1 MIVAALIAAGVV
13 AAAPA
18 PAVAPAVAPARYSLT
33 DAAHAIEAGRLDQ
46 ARMMISRALAAG
58 ATEAQAARPLADLA
72 FAEGNNAEAL
82 ARYQWLLA
90 TAPGD
95 SRLCERAGI
104 AALRLGDAARAAS
117 LIICA
122 TKPANASWRGWN
134 ARGVLADMQSD
145 WDEAD
150 RAYERA
156 AQLAPNEAEIANN
169 QGWSQ
174 LLRGNWQAAAFRLER
189 AAALDPR
196 SKRIA
201 NNLELARAALADGLP
216 ERRSGESGRAWAERL
231 NDAGVAAQLR
241 GDKARAV
248 AAFSQALE
256 ASETW
261 YPRAANNLQVAGG
274 GR

>member
-1 MIVAALIAAGVV
+1 MIVAALIAVNVA

-18 PAVAPAVAPARYSLT
+18 AASAPIAAPAYSLT
-33 DAAHAIEAGRLDQ
+33 DAEHAIAAGRLDQ
-46 ARMMISRALAAG
+46 ARAMIGRALSSG
-58 ATEAQAARPLADLA
+58 ATQAQVARLLADLA

-82 ARYQWLLA
+82 ARFQRLLA
-90 TAPGD
+90 VTPAD
-95 SRLCERAGI
+95 SRMCQKAGI
-104 AALRLGDAARAAS
+104 AALRLGDAARAAPF
-117 LIICA
+117 ITCA
-122 TKPANASWRGWN
+122 TKPTNASWRAWN
-134 ARGVLADMQSD
+134 ARGVLADMRGD

-156 AQLAPNEAEIANN
+156 AAVAPNEADIANN

-174 LLRGNWQAAAFRLER
+174 LLRGNWQAAAAALER

-196 SKRIA
+196 SPRIA

-216 ERRSGESGRAWAERL
+216 ERRPGESGRDWAERL

>member
-1 MIVAALIAAGVV
+1 MIVAALIAAGVA

-18 PAVAPAVAPARYSLT
+18 PAVAPAAYSLT
-33 DAAHAIEAGRLDQ
+33 DAEHAIAAGRLDQ
-46 ARMMISRALAAG
+46 ARLMIGRALASG
-58 ATEAQAARPLADLA
+58 VTPAQAARPLADLA

-82 ARYQWLLA
+82 ARYQRLLA
-90 TAPGD
+90 AAPGD
-95 SRLCERAGI
+95 SKLCERAGI
-104 AALRLGDAARAAS
+104 AALRLGDAVRAAS

-122 TKPANASWRGWN
+122 TRPASASWRGWN

-150 RAYERA
+150 RAYARA
-156 AQLAPNEAEIANN
+156 AQHAPNEAEIANN

-174 LLRGNWQAAAFRLER
+174 LLRGNWQAAASELER

-196 SKRIA
+196 SERIA
-201 NNLELARAALADGLP
+201 NNLELARAALADQLP
-216 ERRSGESGRAWAERL
+216 ERRPGESGHAWAERL